1 MTVLVNDIS
10 NGSSLGGHLLL
21 LFSCPLPHLG
31 KLLVESDL
39 LLQQVVGILLG
50 LFLLGNLLLHG
61 IGLFPDRL
69 CLELNWCMGKG

>member
-21 LFSCPLPHLG
+21 LFSCSLPHLG

-39 LLQQVVGILLG
+39 LLQQVVGVLLG

-61 IGLFPDRL
+61 IGFFFDRL
-69 CLELNWCMGKG
+69 GLELN